1 MSSEENPQE
10 TKNEEL
16 KTNIELIA
24 NENMDIMNETYKN
37 FNSIKYNN
45 EELNKFKDTILS
57 ILKERDKI
65 YLDKLIEYKIKSEKI
80 KSDFDSMNKISISN
94 FAKIVET
101 QAKITSRLDQL
112 NNYESFVSK
121 TNDKLISHEVRLNNI
136 REDFSIAT
144 QKYDKIYL
152 DNLEL
157 PGFIGRCA
165 KYKNCQV
172 FFLEVIQDLAKLNKY
187 REKSIIDLKMYK
199 DKLET
204 IISSMNTIL
213 DNNNASQIKYI
224 NETKDKILKDCGNM
238 FNDVRENIKEI
249 RVENSKY
256 AVDLISQSM
265 DMTKKWDKIEK
276 IKADIFENFNYNI
289 NKYQMLTDDTIK
301 SFDEFKVEY
310 GVIRRKF
317 LELSEF
323 IKDVRFRKNIGDNV
337 KKKEIKEMVKKLL
350 RRRKSLDAKDIK
362 LLNDIS
368 NIENI
373 DYKKYYNI
381 DNNQN
386 EENNDDRSNSLKVSK
401 NGKSETSRNNNRN
414 NKKHKSISKEVLV
427 NNMNQSAESTREHR
441 ISIKNPFASNI
452 TGKDRIDYSL
462 NVSPLNIKNLK
473 KDNNSAIFCNINNSN
488 LSANNRKEII
498 HAKFKNELNVNEK
511 RSNNFKNDANKGNKE
526 QVETNKKINEKIC
539 SNQNLK
545 EKNKEIKIDLK
556 NNESKNSLNK
566 LNKSKNIINDYQS
579 IKLKEEKSNIKNKII
594 EKEMDFNEE
603 SQQEKKDTDNNND
616 TQNNEINIQD
626 NTQENNTIIESNIN
640 NDNNDNN
647 DNNNNNDNNDIKANK
662 NEKKEKLEPIPKNI
676 KNEKNDK
683 NNKNDEVSQISL
695 SRVMSFRSNIECKP
709 SLIDDSSTIS
719 DGYVANS
726 VRNYKNNNNI
736 GLSSEKSLSF
746 ISDNNNVNRFLLND
760 IKLEHNDND
769 KIIKELASELEQST
783 AKKDKLASNKKD
795 IESKFKNVCSSI
807 EPINLSRKTG
817 QNLSMDNKPKE
828 SDMVGNNNYKNQ
840 IYEYKDKNN
849 NKNNNILNNALNN
862 DNINKNINE
871 LNLTKTTQE
880 EDHNNNITNINN
892 SNLNELIPNK
902 VIVDDN
908 NNSHNINKSINDSNI
923 NISNLNPIKMNNE
936 FYLNDNNSNNFNK
949 KLHAVD
955 QKLLNLELYTKEKI
969 LDLISQINLI
979 KKNFKLPLKEPFP
992 KEKIN
997 ADLNPLNRTQFNDK
1011 YRTFNNSLLNNQ
1023 NPNNYQNSFLL
1034 EKNKE
1039 NIPNNIASNSQY
1051 VYNSN
1056 INLEKKRYS
1065 LREVNPKSILST
1077 KAYKN
1082 GINIANKNTFL
1093 SNKKQ
1098 SNIMTENNNSMRT
1111 TNEII
1116 DEANTKIKHNMNND
1130 INHKFLKEV
1139 EKKTDA
1145 VNILKNS
1152 INDEFYNKSSN
1163 KSLNYGQSRNSF
1175 AYSNSSFNGAEIKL
1189 VDLNKL
1195 ANNHLPKRLYPISVN
1210 ENDYFVPLN
1219 SK

>member
-1 MSSEENPQE
+1 MSTEVNQEE
-10 TKNEEL
+10 TKNKDL

-24 NENMDIMNETYKN
+24 NENMDIMNESYKK

-57 ILKERDKI
+57 ILKERDKL

-80 KSDFDSMNKISISN
+80 KTDFDSMNKINVSN
-94 FAKIVET
+94 FAKIVDT

-121 TNDKLISHEVRLNNI
+121 TNDKLISHEVRLTNI

-224 NETKDKILKDCGNM
+224 NETKDKILKDCSNM
-238 FNDVRENIKEI
+238 FDDVRENIKEI

-265 DMTKKWDKIEK
+265 DMSKKWDKIEK

-373 DYKKYYNI
+373 DYKKYYNV

-386 EENNDDRSNSLKVSK
+386 EENNDENSLKLSK
-401 NGKSETSRNNNRN
+401 NGKSETSRNYNRN
-414 NKKHKSISKEVLV
+414 NKKHKSISKEVIA

-441 ISIKNPFASNI
+441 ISIKNPFVSNV
-452 TGKDRIDYSL
+452 TGKDKKDYSL

-473 KDNNSAIFCNINNSN
+473 NNNNSAIFCDINSSN
-488 LSANNRKEII
+488 LSASNKKEII
-498 HAKFKNELNVNEK
+498 HAKFKNEVNINEK
-511 RSNNFKNDANKGNKE
+511 RNNNFKNDGNKE
-526 QVETNKKINEKIC
+526 NKAQAQVETNKKINEKIC
-539 SNQNLK
+539 SNQNSK
-545 EKNKEIKIDLK
+545 DKDKDKIKEIKKDIK
-556 NNESKNSLNK
+556 NNESKNSINK

-603 SQQEKKDTDNNND
+603 SQSQQEKKESDNNND

-626 NTQENNTIIESNIN
+626 NTQENNTVIDSNN
-640 NDNNDNN
+640 TDKTNT
-647 DNNNNNDNNDIKANK
+647 
-662 NEKKEKLEPIPKNI
+662 NEKKENLEPIQKNI
-676 KNEKNDK
+676 KND
-683 NNKNDEVSQISL
+683 KNDESSQISL
-695 SRVMSFRSNIECKP
+695 SRIMSFRSNIECKP
-709 SLIDDSSTIS
+709 SLIDDSSTLS
-719 DGYVANS
+719 DGYVTNS

-736 GLSSEKSLSF
+736 GMSSEKSLSF
-746 ISDNNNVNRFLLND
+746 ISENNNNNVNKFLLNE
-760 IKLEHNDND
+760 IKLEHINND

-783 AKKDKLASNKKD
+783 AKKDKLASNKKEID
-795 IESKFKNVCSSI
+795 SKFKNVCSNI

-817 QNLSMDNKPKE
+817 QDLSVDNKPKE
-828 SDMVGNNNYKNQ
+828 AEIQDNNNNNCKNQ
-840 IYEYKDKNN
+840 IFEYKDKSK
-849 NKNNNILNNALNN
+849 NKFGDKNNNNILNSIINN
-862 DNINKNINE
+862 DNTNKNIND

-892 SNLNELIPNK
+892 SNLNEKVQNK
-902 VIVDDN
+902 IIGDDN
-908 NNSHNINKSINDSNI
+908 NNTHNINKSINDSNI
-923 NISNLNPIKMNNE
+923 SNLNPIKMSNE
-936 FYLNDNNSNNFNK
+936 ICDFNSNNLNK

-969 LDLISQINLI
+969 LDLISQINLL
-979 KKNFKLPLKEPFP
+979 KKNFKLPLKEPLP

-997 ADLNPLNRTQFNDK
+997 ADLNPLNRTQFYDK
-1011 YRTFNNSLLNNQ
+1011 YRTYNNNLLNSQ
-1023 NPNNYQNSFLL
+1023 NPNNYQNSFFL

-1039 NIPNNIASNSQY
+1039 NVPNNIASNSQY
-1051 VYNSN
+1051 IYNSN
-1056 INLEKKRYS
+1056 INFEKKRYS
-1065 LREVNPKSILST
+1065 LREVNPKSVLNA

-1082 GINIANKNTFL
+1082 NTNVANKNTFL
-1093 SNKKQ
+1093 SNIKQ

-1116 DEANTKIKHNMNND
+1116 DEANTKIKANMNND

-1152 INDEFYNKSSN
+1152 MNDDYYNKSSN

-1210 ENDYFVPLN
+1210 ENDYFAPLN

>member
-1 MSSEENPQE
+1 MSTEVNQQE
-10 TKNEEL
+10 TKNDEL

-24 NENMDIMNETYKN
+24 NENMDIMNESYKK

-80 KSDFDSMNKISISN
+80 KTDFDSMNKISISN
-94 FAKIVET
+94 FAKIVDT

-136 REDFSIAT
+136 RDDFSIAT

-199 DKLET
+199 EKLET

-238 FNDVRENIKEI
+238 FDDVRENIKEI

-289 NKYQMLTDDTIK
+289 NKYQMLTEDTIK

-373 DYKKYYNI
+373 DYKKYYNAE
-381 DNNQN
+381 NNQN
-386 EENNDDRSNSLKVSK
+386 EENNEDRSNSLKLSK
-401 NGKSETSRNNNRN
+401 NGKSETSRNINRN

-441 ISIKNPFASNI
+441 ISIKNPFASSI
-452 TGKDRIDYSL
+452 TGKDKTDYSL

-473 KDNNSAIFCNINNSN
+473 NNNNSAIFCDINNSN
-488 LSANNRKEII
+488 LSANNKKEII
-498 HAKFKNELNVNEK
+498 HAKFKNELNINEK
-511 RSNNFKNDANKGNKE
+511 RNNNLNNDANKGNKE
-526 QVETNKKINEKIC
+526 QVETNKKINEKIP
-539 SNQNLK
+539 SSQNSK
-545 EKNKEIKIDLK
+545 DKNKEIKIDIK
-556 NNESKNSLNK
+556 NNESRNSLNK

-594 EKEMDFNEE
+594 EKEMNFNEE
-603 SQQEKKDTDNNND
+603 SQQEKKESENNND
-616 TQNNEINIQD
+616 TQNIEINIQD
-626 NTQENNTIIESNIN
+626 NTQENNTIIDSN
-640 NDNNDNN
+640 
-647 DNNNNNDNNDIKANK
+647 NNNNNDIQTNT
-662 NEKKEKLEPIPKNI
+662 NERKEKLEPIQKNT
-676 KNEKNDK
+676 KNDK
-683 NNKNDEVSQISL
+683 NDKNDEVSQISL
-695 SRVMSFRSNIECKP
+695 SRIMSFRSNIECKP

-719 DGYVANS
+719 DGYVTNNS
-726 VRNYKNNNNI
+726 VKNYKNNNNI

-746 ISDNNNVNRFLLND
+746 ISDNNNVNRFLLNE

-783 AKKDKLASNKKD
+783 AKKDKLASNKKE
-795 IESKFKNVCSSI
+795 IESKFKNVCSNI

-817 QNLSMDNKPKE
+817 QNLSIDNKPKE

-840 IYEYKDKNN
+840 IYEYKDKS
-849 NKNNNILNNALNN
+849 NKNNNILNSVLNN
-862 DNINKNINE
+862 ENINKNLNE

-880 EDHNNNITNINN
+880 EEHNNNMTNINN
-892 SNLNELIPNK
+892 SNFNELIQNK

-936 FYLNDNNSNNFNK
+936 FYLNDTNSNNFNK

-979 KKNFKLPLKEPFP
+979 KKNFKLPLKDPLP

-997 ADLNPLNRTQFNDK
+997 GDLNPLNRTQFNDK
-1011 YRTFNNSLLNNQ
+1011 YRTFNNSLLNSQ
-1023 NPNNYQNSFLL
+1023 NPNNYQNSFFL

-1065 LREVNPKSILST
+1065 LREVNPKSVLNT

-1082 GINIANKNTFL
+1082 NANITNKNTFL
-1093 SNKKQ
+1093 SNIKQ
-1098 SNIMTENNNSMRT
+1098 NNIMTENNNSMRT

>member
-1 MSSEENPQE
+1 MSTEVNPQE
-10 TKNEEL
+10 TKNKEL
-16 KTNIELIA
+16 ITNIELIA
-24 NENMDIMNETYKN
+24 NENMDIMNESYKN

-80 KSDFDSMNKISISN
+80 KIDFDSMNKISISN
-94 FAKIVET
+94 FAKIIDT

-136 REDFSIAT
+136 RDDFSIAT

-199 DKLET
+199 EKLET

-224 NETKDKILKDCGNM
+224 NETKDKILKDCSNM
-238 FNDVRENIKEI
+238 FDDVRENIKEI

-256 AVDLISQSM
+256 AVELISQSM
-265 DMTKKWDKIEK
+265 EMTKKWDKIEK

-289 NKYQMLTDDTIK
+289 NKYQMLTEDTIK

-373 DYKKYYNI
+373 DYKKFYNVE
-381 DNNQN
+381 NNQN
-386 EENNDDRSNSLKVSK
+386 EENKENNDDRSNSLKLSK
-401 NGKSETSRNNNRN
+401 NGKSETSRNNYRN

-441 ISIKNPFASNI
+441 ISIKNPFASSV
-452 TGKDRIDYSL
+452 TGKDKIDYSL

-473 KDNNSAIFCNINNSN
+473 NNNNSAIFCDINSSN
-488 LSANNRKEII
+488 LSVNNKKKEII

-511 RSNNFKNDANKGNKE
+511 KNINFKNDANQGNQA
-526 QVETNKKINEKIC
+526 QVEINKKISEKTF
-539 SNQNLK
+539 SNQNSK
-545 EKNKEIKIDLK
+545 DKNKETKTDIK

-594 EKEMDFNEE
+594 EKEMNFNEE
-603 SQQEKKDTDNNND
+603 SQQEKKESDNNND
-616 TQNNEINIQD
+616 TQNIEINIQD
-626 NTQENNTIIESNIN
+626 NTQENNSIIDSN
-640 NDNNDNN
+640 
-647 DNNNNNDNNDIKANK
+647 NNNNNDDNRTNTI
-662 NEKKEKLEPIPKNI
+662 EKKENLETIQKSI
-676 KNEKNDK
+676 KNDKDDKNDK
-683 NNKNDEVSQISL
+683 NDEASQISL
-695 SRVMSFRSNIECKP
+695 SRIMSFRSNIECRP

-719 DGYVANS
+719 DGYVTNNS
-726 VRNYKNNNNI
+726 VKNYKNNNNI
-736 GLSSEKSLSF
+736 RLSSEKSLTY
-746 ISDNNNVNRFLLND
+746 ISDNNNANRFLLND
-760 IKLEHNDND
+760 IKLEQNDND

-795 IESKFKNVCSSI
+795 IDSKFKNICSNI

-817 QNLSMDNKPKE
+817 QNLSMDNKQKE
-828 SDMVGNNNYKNQ
+828 ADMKENINYKNQ
-840 IYEYKDKNN
+840 IFEYKDKNN
-849 NKNNNILNNALNN
+849 NKNNNILNNTLNN
-862 DNINKNINE
+862 DNINKKINE

-880 EDHNNNITNINN
+880 EDYNNINTNINN
-892 SNLNELIPNK
+892 SNLNEIIQNK
-902 VIVDDN
+902 ILVDDN
-908 NNSHNINKSINDSNI
+908 NNTHNINKSINDS

-936 FYLNDNNSNNFNK
+936 IYLNDNNSNNFNK

-969 LDLISQINLI
+969 LDLVSQINLI
-979 KKNFKLPLKEPFP
+979 KKNFKLPLKDPLP

-997 ADLNPLNRTQFNDK
+997 VDLNPLNRTQFNDK
-1011 YRTFNNSLLNNQ
+1011 YRTFNNCLLNSQNQ
-1023 NPNNYQNSFLL
+1023 NNYQNSFLL

-1065 LREVNPKSILST
+1065 LREVNPKKSLLNAKT
-1077 KAYKN
+1077 YKN
-1082 GINIANKNTFL
+1082 YTNNTNKNTFL
-1093 SNKKQ
+1093 NMIKQ
-1098 SNIMTENNNSMRT
+1098 NNIMTENNNSMRM

-1152 INDEFYNKSSN
+1152 INEDFYNKSSN